1 MNFHRQGAVMK
12 ISIKVILMA
21 IVLSANAFA
30 QEQGHLSVKTV
41 VQKEEVTVNDA
52 GETETR
58 LVDVGTVVPGER
70 VVYTITFQNIGDVPA
85 DNVVIM
91 NPIADNL
98 TFVDGT
104 AFGPGTV
111 ISFSIDGGGSY
122 ADRADLTVTEDGVAR
137 VAAAKDL
144 TDIRWVMQDELAAG
158 AQGVAR
164 FTAVL
169 N

>member
-1 MNFHRQGAVMK
+1 MKFHKQGTVMK
-12 ISIKVILMA
+12 NSIKVILMA
-21 IVLSANAFA
+21 IVVSANAYA
-30 QEQGHLSVKTV
+30 QDQGHLSVKTV
-41 VQKEEVTVNDA
+41 VQKEEMTINDA

-70 VVYTITFQNIGDVPA
+70 IVYTITFQNIGAEPA
-85 DNVVIM
+85 DNVVIT

-111 ISFSIDGGGSY
+111 ISFSIDGGSSY
-122 ADRADLTVTEDGVAR
+122 ADRTDLTVIEDGVAR
-137 VAAAKDL
+137 VAAADDL
-144 TDIRWVMQDELAAG
+144 TDIRWVMQTELAVG

-164 FTAVL
+164 FTALL